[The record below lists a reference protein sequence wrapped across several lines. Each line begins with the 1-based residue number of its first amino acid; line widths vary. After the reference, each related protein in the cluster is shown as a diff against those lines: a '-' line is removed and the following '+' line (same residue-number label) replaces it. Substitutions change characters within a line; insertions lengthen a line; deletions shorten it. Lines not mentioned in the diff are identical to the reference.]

1 MGKEIQIK
9 MKSIKEKR
17 KYFMD
22 YLTEMYDILDPS
34 GTNTKML
41 KDKYDKMSDEEF
53 SKSVEAFFND
63 ESIKGFYLE
72 MVEFER
78 ELTLENVFKCAEA
91 KNIPLFE
98 YVATPHINGDVDN
111 AIVTP
116 EPVPD
121 GYIHAKRMQQTLL
134 KKNSGSIRIDERNPK
149 TGQVTGHDKSATT
162 SNVETYSMV
171 ATGATQALREL
182 MGPRADNMV
191 AKNEMYNAIQRDGYV
206 SLDELSN
213 NQEDKVALN
222 SLDVY
227 FTMQGFRTNLV
238 HPIDVIPSV
247 DADVQMKKIRKA
259 LNNLES

>member
-1 MGKEIQIK
+1 
-9 MKSIKEKR
+9 
-17 KYFMD
+17 MD
-22 YLTEMYDILDPS
+22 YLTEFYDILDPS

-41 KDKYDKMSDEEF
+41 KDKYDKMSDDEF
-53 SKSVEAFFND
+53 SKSVEEFFND
-63 ESIKGFYLE
+63 DSIKGFYLE

-78 ELTLENVFKCAEA
+78 ELSLENVFKCADA
-91 KNIPLFE
+91 KKIPLFE

-116 EPVPD
+116 EPVPV

-162 SNVETYSMV
+162 SNVETYSMI
-171 ATGATQALREL
+171 ATGSVQALREL
-182 MGPRADNMV
+182 MGPRADNMT

-227 FTMQGFRTNLV
+227 FTLQGFRTNLV
-238 HPIDVIPSV
+238 YPIDVIPSI
-247 DADVQMKKIRKA
+247 DADIQMKRVRNVLKD
-259 LNNLES
+259 LES